1 MRLHKS
7 AAFLMMALLVCL
19 AFAAPAMAQQIKG
32 GHDETSE
39 ALNSGWATLT
49 PPTPGT
55 PPAVSASHLL
65 ITEFATQGT
74 PVEFFELYNPTSEPV
89 DLGQYYVTDAWYEGV
104 TPFQGYYLY
113 PSGTFVITTNT
124 DFCCRFPMGATIAP
138 GGSVVVALY
147 GAGVDSVFGAGT
159 VDYEVTPSS
168 LSIPDLI
175 SVGGNTGSS
184 SIACGA
190 TTLTN
195 AQEFLCLFF
204 WDGVSDNVC
213 DVDYVTFGTATTT
226 NRVCKTGFSVDGP
239 DLDVVATMY
248 NNDTADASQTYV
260 SAAVAGS
267 SKQRS
272 GTAEGV
278 ETLTG
283 GNGCVPGGPTPID
296 NTTWGQIK
304 ALYR

>member
-1 MRLHKS
+1 MRLHKY

-32 GHDETSE
+32 GHNETSE
-39 ALNSGWATLT
+39 LLSSGWATVT

-55 PPAVSASHLL
+55 PPTVSASHLL
-65 ITEFATQGT
+65 ITEFATTGT
-74 PVEFFELYNPTSEPV
+74 PVEFFEIYNPTAEPV
-89 DLGQYYVTDAWYEGV
+89 DLTNYYVTDAWYEGV
-104 TPFQGYYLY
+104 TPYQGYHLY
-113 PSGTFVITTNT
+113 PGGTFQITTNT
-124 DFCCRFPMGATIAP
+124 DFCARFPAGAVIQPGAGICIALYAP
-138 GGSVVVALY
+138 GIDSTY
-147 GAGVDSVFGAGT
+147 GAGTA
-159 VDYEVTPSS
+159 DYEICIVPGHPAADM
-168 LSIPDLI
+168 IM
-175 SVGGNTGSS
+175 VGNNSPTWSAGS
-184 SIACGA
+184 

-195 AQEFLCLFF
+195 TQEFICLFY
-204 WDGVSDNVC
+204 WDGISDNVC

-226 NRVCKTGFSVDGP
+226 NRVDKSGVAVDGP
-239 DLDVVATMY
+239 DVDAVATTY
-248 NNDTADASQTYV
+248 NNDTPDASQTYV
-260 SAAVAGS
+260 TAAAAGS

-283 GNGCVPGGPTPID
+283 GNGCVDGGPTPID